1 MGKKAEINKEF
12 SKFLKEFGSRPI
24 SIKEDKIS
32 LREFIEK
39 IILDGAS
46 DKVFNTGEAKKCM
59 YCKTTTLYKKHCI
72 NKTNRI
78 LCSGCKDKFI
88 CFKCLCKWDD
98 RRIDHKKC
106 IDSIDCDLF
115 QEYGKGKV
123 YVEKK
128 TIRILMITVSKIL
141 KKINIII
148 HEGVIIVKAEQEK
161 IVNVII

>member
-1 MGKKAEINKEF
+1 MVKEAEINEEF

-24 SIKEDKIS
+24 SIKEDNIS
-32 LREFIEK
+32 LRELIEK

-123 YVEKK
+123 YVGKKNDKDPNDNGFENFEKNK
-128 TIRILMITVSKIL
+128 YYHPRRCYNCK
-141 KKINIII
+141 
-148 HEGVIIVKAEQEK
+148 G
-161 IVNVII
+161 